1 MRSRT
6 CCSLYSSCFSLGRCC
21 QVQPPHT
28 LACLQTGSIRCSDSS
43 TNLNTLASTYRL
55 FLRITCI
62 SATSPGAVPETN
74 TATPLCR
81 ATPFPLNAVDSTG
94 AVKISPF
101 FRLMDRSSN
110 LFSGTALPAKF
121 YRKPQHLFFF
131 QFLHCQLKLLHR
143 FGRDRLQEFQGRFGM
158 SPFQGFKVRFK
169 KSKQCTVCQ
178 AAG

>member
-1 MRSRT
+1 M
-6 CCSLYSSCFSLGRCC
+6 CC

-101 FRLMDRSSN
+101 FRLMDRSSD

-121 YRKPQHLFFF
+121 YRKPQHLF
-131 QFLHCQLKLLHR
+131 LLS
-143 FGRDRLQEFQGRFGM
+143 L
-158 SPFQGFKVRFK
+158 S
-169 KSKQCTVCQ
+169 SLSAQ
-178 AAG
+178 AASSLWSRPPPGISGPFRDVAFSGFQSPV